1 MFQGSN
7 RSKLIKGI
15 AILLGIILL
24 VAILSLFHKSNS
36 MTLSEYELL
45 NQGLINSIT
54 DVINS

>member
-45 NQGLINSIT
+45 NQSLINRIT
-54 DVINS
+54 SVINS

>member
-45 NQGLINSIT
+45 NQGLINGIT
-54 DVINS
+54 NVINS

>member
-54 DVINS
+54 NVINS